1 MFRSLSASGNHFV
14 PKPFY
19 AFRKRFSIEE
29 GKDKE
34 TVKKPTAPGG
44 GNNERRSKM
53 TTTGI
58 ITKALIVAAAAAVA
72 PVSIAASH
80 TATAPTAVV
89 VEDSDY
95 AFDTYVANTGEQDA
109 VDACA
114 GGVTYMPSVAE
125 YVGKAYYPIHNY
137 CGGTPILSLE
147 NGDQVRIDDVT
158 YTVVGSVDVQRG
170 DDATAITNLPGTALL
185 QTCYENSNAMRVV
198 AISANA

>member
-1 MFRSLSASGNHFV
+1 
-14 PKPFY
+14 
-19 AFRKRFSIEE
+19 
-29 GKDKE
+29 
-34 TVKKPTAPGG
+34 
-44 GNNERRSKM
+44 M

-58 ITKALIVAAAAAVA
+58 TTKALLVAAAAAAAPISIASHAQSA
-72 PVSIAASH
+72 PVAAV
-80 TATAPTAVV
+80 AEA
-89 VEDSDY
+89 SDY

-147 NGDQVRIDDVT
+147 DGDQVRIDGVT
-158 YTVVGSVDVQRG
+158 YTVVDSIDVQRG
-170 DDATAITNLPGTALL
+170 DDADAILDLPGEALL

-198 AISANA
+198 AISQNA